1 MRNKG
6 KRKED
11 HRISGS
17 KEKISLMG
25 NRGFANMTYRDVKR
39 RAISLGMPF
48 PDAVIADFGKLAS
61 YIQKANTKPDT
72 SLIDQYDDWIDKQ
85 LEERGYAKDDPMRNY
100 QLRLGYIGE
109 DEVGKIKKKK
119 IKGLPKTPK
128 PKREKDERGL
138 WKGTKKS
145 YTFELTERGYPLD
158 RIIRRVVKKFPEAN
172 PKSITQW
179 YRAYYRKNKRNEAK
193 E

>member
-1 MRNKG
+1 MKTFA
-6 KRKED
+6 RKKD
-11 HRISGS
+11 HRIGGP
-17 KEKISLMG
+17 KEKLSLMG
-25 NRGFANMTYRDVKR
+25 GGFANMTYKDVKR

-48 PDAVIADFGKLAS
+48 TDAVIADFGKLAS
-61 YIQKANTKPDT
+61 YIQKTDARPDT
-72 SLIDQYDDWIDKQ
+72 SLIDLYDNWIDEQ

-109 DEVGKIKKKK
+109 DEQGKEKVKK

-128 PKREKDERGL
+128 PKREKDEQGY

-145 YTFELTERGYPLD
+145 YTFELSAKGYPIE
-158 RIIRRVVKKFPEAN
+158 RIIRRVTKKFPDAN

-179 YRAYYRKNKRNEAK
+179 NRAYLRKQKKTN
-193 E
+193 